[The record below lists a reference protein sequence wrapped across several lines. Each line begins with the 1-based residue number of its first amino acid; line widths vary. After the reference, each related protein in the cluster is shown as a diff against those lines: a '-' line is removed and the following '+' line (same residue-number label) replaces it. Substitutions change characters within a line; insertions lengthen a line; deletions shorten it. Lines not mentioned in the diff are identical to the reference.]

1 MIYIKQ
7 KSKITNH
14 SQLFYQLNK
23 IFILDMYLSTIRQD
37 DHRWRVLPQV
47 GKYDL
52 LEHELDKC

>member
-23 IFILDMYLSTIRQD
+23 ILILDMYFSTIRQD
-37 DHRWRVLPQV
+37 DHRWRVFPQV
-47 GKYDL
+47 R
-52 LEHELDKC
+52 